1 MNVVDAPAVAILIVA
16 VIASVALAT
25 TGQRFVH
32 ARFPAYDFVRHNE
45 VGGFIVSVAGA
56 TYAVLLGFLTA
67 VAWQH
72 FTEARQL
79 VSLESAAAADAWH
92 TSVGLPMTSRMRVRD
107 DVRQYANAM
116 VESEWPAMLHGD
128 VDPSADYLVMD
139 AFDVVGTL
147 KPKHDGEANAQQL
160 TLEQLTTL
168 HDLRQRRLSDN
179 VSSVSWFEWTTLGV
193 GAVGVIGFCWLFG
206 LENARIHLLMTGIVT
221 TIVVATL
228 VLLFELQYPFRTDLR
243 VSDADWRGVVAHI
256 KMMQTG
262 KQAAMRM

>member
-1 MNVVDAPAVAILIVA
+1 MNVIAAPAIAILVVA
-16 VIASVALAT
+16 LLASVGFAVG
-25 TGQRFVH
+25 GQRLLH

-79 VSLESAAAADAWH
+79 VSLESAAAADTWH
-92 TSVGLPMTSRMRVRD
+92 TAVGLPQEPRARVRA
-107 DVRQYANAM
+107 DVRAYANTM
-116 VESEWPAMLHGD
+116 VDKEWPAMLAGD
-128 VDPSADYLVMD
+128 LDQRADFLVMD
-139 AFDVVGTL
+139 AFDATGSLRPSNGAEGT
-147 KPKHDGEANAQQL
+147 AQQL

-179 VSSVSWFEWTTLGV
+179 VTSVSWFEWITLGV
-193 GAVGVIGFCWLFG
+193 GAVCVIVFCWLFG
-206 LENARIHLLMTGIVT
+206 LTNERIHFLMTGIVT
-221 TIVVATL
+221 TIIVSTL

-243 VSDADWRGVVAHI
+243 IGDGDWRGVVAHI
-256 KMMQTG
+256 KMMQNG
-262 KQAAMRM
+262 NEGAMRM